1 MTTNK
6 LPLEELSISQIYNGD
21 KTAYEVPIYQ
31 RNYAWGNDEITTLIQ
46 DAYDAYLT
54 GSEKTYFIGTLVTY
68 PKGDGVFEVI
78 DGQQRLTT
86 INLVL
91 AALGIPRKSK
101 LTYRARKKSN
111 HIIEALQSENLSSE
125 KIKNGEYEIAI
136 ASGYDIA
143 LKEIN
148 RIFKNKDDT
157 KGKFIEYFVEKI
169 HLIHYQVPK
178 DIDLNHYFEIMNSRG
193 EQLEKHEVLKA
204 QLLSHLVNDH
214 SATHVFNTVWE
225 ACSNMERYVQFGFS
239 SGKRTLIFGNS
250 WNEFIPKDFDELTK
264 IEVLPEGDSR
274 TEPCNINALIAST
287 NKNQTPAETQRQD
300 RFNSVINFP
309 NFLLHVL
316 SVMLNSGVPLDDKRL
331 LPTFGEK
338 LKDKSDKTE
347 FSKQFCFTLLRCR
360 FLFDQY
366 VIKRELVKDDWSLQ
380 KLVKQEKENSG
391 YYVNTFGDSEEQ
403 NKIVLIL
410 SMFHVSSPTHIYKN
424 WLNAALLIL
433 YRQTTID
440 PTEYLG
446 KLEGLAKAFLLD
458 RYLAAK
464 PIGFSEIIFTNNCV
478 CRNSQGDC
486 DQLNLQ
492 QLNQGTGVENFIFN
506 YLDYLLFINEDI
518 PGKYKE
524 GFRFTFRSSVEHYY
538 PQNPREDLLEKLE
551 DEDLDRFGNLC
562 LISDSLNSSLSN
574 LHPKDKR
581 EILKNSK
588 SNESI
593 KQKIMLSYEPWEVGQ
608 IDEHGKEMTKILLQ

>member
-111 HIIEALQSENLSSE
+111 STIEALKSVTLSSE
-125 KIKNGEYEIAI
+125 ELKNSEYEIAI

-148 RIFKNKDDT
+148 RIFKDNVDK
-157 KGKFIEYFVEKI
+157 KNFIEYFVKKI
-169 HLIHYQVPK
+169 HLIHYQVPR

-239 SGKRTLIFGNS
+239 SEKRTLVFGNS
-250 WNEFIPKDFDELTK
+250 WNEFIPKNFEELTK
-264 IEVLPEGDSR
+264 IEVLPEGNSR
-274 TEPCNINALIAST
+274 TEPCTINALIAST
-287 NKNQTPAETQRQD
+287 NKNETPAETQRQD

-338 LKDKSDKTE
+338 LKDKSDEDKTE

-366 VIKRELVKDDWSLQ
+366 VIKRELGEDDWSLK
-380 KLVKQEKENSG
+380 KLVN
-391 YYVNTFGDSEEQ
+391 YVDTFGGSEEQ

-464 PIGFSEIIFTNNCV
+464 PIDFSEIIFKNSCV

-506 YLDYLLFINEDI
+506 YLDYLLFINKDI
-518 PGKYKE
+518 SGKYKE

-538 PQNPREDLLEKLE
+538 PQNPRENLLKPLE
-551 DEDLDRFGNLC
+551 QSDVDKFGNLC